1 VNGPHASEN
10 THLLRDILRNEWG
23 FDGMVMSDWFVHV
36 PK

>member
-1 VNGPHASEN
+1 MNGPHASEN